1 MLVDALLRH
10 RLDVP
15 RAQVLVHALLQPHA
29 LKKRNVSQAERLL
42 QLMDP
47 PPRRYFQAPV
57 ALVAAAAV
65 AVAVAAVADLV
76 DLAAPGDVMGFVENS
91 PVVFRE
97 HRPPARRTVSPSR
110 WAFAAAGRRFHA
122 DKEKIFV
129 GVFVEAVLKLLKQ
142 EEEEAVGRDSGQ

>member
-15 RAQVLVHALLQPHA
+15 RAQVPVHALLQPLA
-29 LKKRNVSQAERLL
+29 LRKRNSSHAERLL
-42 QLMDP
+42 QSMDP
-47 PPRRYFQAPV
+47 PPRRHFQALA

-65 AVAVAAVADLV
+65 AVAVAVVADLV
-76 DLAAPGDVMGFVENS
+76 AAAAPGDAMGFVENS

-97 HRPPARRTVSPSR
+97 HRPPARRTASPFR
-110 WAFAAAGRRFHA
+110 WAFASAGRRFHA